1 MSLFTLFILLNIV
14 NVMLQTAKSIATV
27 KGTPIVAAASNALAY
42 FVYTYVLIYTSIDGL
57 SMITKAIVVAA
68 SNLVGVLIVK
78 VIERKMQKDK
88 LWKIEFT
95 VNGKHTETLRL
106 ILEHENLSF
115 NYQENGKHTLFN
127 VYCPTQ
133 CESAKVMRLIK
144 EYNAKYFVSENRSI
158 L

>member
-1 MSLFTLFILLNIV
+1 MFTLFILLNIV
-14 NVMLQTAKSIATV
+14 NVVLQTSKSIATV
-27 KGTPIVAAASNALAY
+27 KGTPLVAAASNALAY
-42 FVYTYVLIYTSIDGL
+42 FVYTYVLIYTSIEGL
-57 SMITKAIVVAA
+57 SMFTKAIIVAA
-68 SNLVGVLIVK
+68 SNLVGVLVVKIV
-78 VIERKMQKDK
+78 EEKMKKDK

-95 VNGKHTETLRL
+95 VNQSHEDTLRL

-115 NYQENGKHTLFN
+115 NYNQNGKHTLFN

-133 CESAKVMRLIK
+133 SESEKVVRLIR